1 MVLAS
6 GVLVRRCA
14 GDRVLVRDLVGHA
27 ESVGAVGGD
36 SVVSKTIWKFPLA
49 GDGTVMMPIGAKI
62 LTVHGQGND
71 ICVWAEVDPRMDK
84 VERLLSVYGTGDPLP
99 DNPGNYLGTA
109 MLMGGAL
116 VFHVY
121 EKPGS

>member
-1 MVLAS
+1 M
-6 GVLVRRCA
+6 
-14 GDRVLVRDLVGHA
+14 
-27 ESVGAVGGD
+27 
-36 SVVSKTIWKFPLA
+36 SKTIWKFPLA

-84 VERLLSVYGTGDPLP
+84 VERLLSVYGTGNPLP